1 LPSCPSA
8 TIRAPFGPSGKP
20 RSYSQ
25 LLWWSATASH
35 ARQPLPFRGQ
45 GRFQGRGKRRQTA
58 GRVEDAA
65 VAGLLLACLTDGAAH
80 INSPGRWRGFTA
92 SQERR

>member
-1 LPSCPSA
+1 V
-8 TIRAPFGPSGKP
+8 SGAVGQA
-20 RSYSQ
+20 SEQ
-25 LLWWSATASH
+25 QASH